1 MVIIA
6 SILSIVLEQKDR
18 KYLLSLPL
26 LLAGIYYM
34 MPMTIFQQ
42 AKDMKLDPALMM
54 ISVSSFGILWYA
66 LRSELEKHSFYYL
79 IGLAGCIAGVA
90 FGIKFTTL
98 ILIIASLGLIAYN
111 SLGIFGFSG
120 FFFIFLSSFTA
131 GNLWA
136 KMNVW
141 MPVENTGLIDTIAI
155 TCGAI
160 GLLSFG

>member
-79 IGLAGCIAGVA
+79 IGLAG
-90 FGIKFTTL
+90 
-98 ILIIASLGLIAYN
+98 LIAYN

-120 FFFIFLSSFTA
+120 FFFIFLSIFTA